1 MTAIRGDLG
10 EAPISVNE
18 DAIIADIIAANLKMM
33 EVEPNGFKWRAQH
46 PKGHGAI
53 PARFV
58 VGPDVPAEYRVG
70 LFAQPAEFDAVI
82 RFSNG
87 TERKDDPSGGDAH
100 GMAIRLFG
108 VPGQRVEGPADA
120 AGTLDFILVDNET
133 FFEGDLNEYSAFNDL
148 VSEVLNFKRNGD
160 EALAAIVNGIYLKFL
175 KKYFSHDIY
184 AVAQKF
190 GDQHPVSPLRAIY
203 WSTTPFLH
211 GDIAVKHRVVPEPAP
226 APGELRDGV
235 TGKDG
240 LTDRLLAGLSGQGA
254 TFGFYIQPQEDLVAH
269 PIEDPNVNWTENG
282 APWIRVG
289 RIDIPPLDVADAA
302 ARTELIAAGDRMA
315 FNIWN
320 TLPDHRPLGA
330 VNRVRNKVYKALA
343 RARHAEGV

>member
-1 MTAIRGDLG
+1 MTDIRADLG
-10 EAPISVNE
+10 EAPISANE
-18 DAIIADIIAANLKMM
+18 DEIIADIIQANLKMM
-33 EVEPNGFKWRAQH
+33 EVEENGFKWRAQH

-53 PARFV
+53 PARFI
-58 VGPDVPAEYRVG
+58 VGDDVPQAHRTG
-70 LFAQPAEFDAVI
+70 LFAQPGSYDALI

-87 TERKDDPSGGDAH
+87 TERRDDPKGGDAH
-100 GMAIRLFG
+100 GMAIKLFG
-108 VPGQRVEGPADA
+108 VPGARVEGEADA
-120 AGTLDFILVDNET
+120 KGTLDFVLVDNET

-190 GDQHPVSPLRAIY
+190 GDQHPTSPLRAIY

-211 GDIAVKHRVVPEPAP
+211 GDIAVKHRVVPDPAP

-235 TGKDG
+235 EGADG
-240 LTDRLLAGLSGQGA
+240 LTEQLLDGLSGKA
-254 TFGFYIQPQEDLVAH
+254 AAFDFYIQPQEDVAAH

-282 APWIRVG
+282 AGWVKLA
-289 RIDIPPLDVADAA
+289 RIEIPALDPGDAA
-302 ARTELIAAGDRMA
+302 ARAARVAAGDRMA
-315 FNIWN
+315 FNPWN
-320 TLPDHRPLGA
+320 TLPEHRPLGA
-330 VNRVRNKVYKALA
+330 VNRVRNKVYKELA
-343 RARHAEGV
+343 RARNADGV